1 MIDETLA
8 TERARA
14 LALRYLVASTGILF
28 LAGVLGVM
36 MRFSQADV
44 ARLEPNFF
52 YAIMTAHGLG
62 AFVGWAAFAVMGFA
76 WWVLVEVGFLPRR
89 LGFAMAEA
97 TWWLMVLGVAGVVIT
112 TVFMG
117 FAASWVF
124 LYPLPFFGS
133 GRWGDWATG
142 LFSFSVL
149 LAGLSIVT
157 WCVGILHT
165 VVGPAL
171 HAVKTGLG
179 NRLGVAMGWGYLM
192 PKRFATNPRSVP
204 YPVIPLTVIA
214 LDMIVATLPLAVL
227 LVFQI
232 LQSIDPGITVDPL
245 LAKNVLWWFGHPVVY
260 LLLFPAVAIYYHLI
274 PKYAGR
280 QLVAAN
286 VIAIAWTIA
295 VIANV
300 IVWAHHVYL
309 DYPEGTIQAQLN
321 VAMQP
326 ITYALVLPSA
336 LSLYALG
343 FTIYRS
349 AFVWTP
355 ASTALFLGLVGWLLA
370 GLSGIV
376 NATIAFQEGIHNTL
390 WIVGHF
396 HHMAFLNIGIAI
408 FGAVYHY
415 LPRLSG
421 MAWWS
426 TRAAWWHVW
435 LTFVGVLATSAI
447 WLAEGLDGAPRRFA
461 ELPGQYDVY
470 NVVTLPF
477 VALTVVGQVFF
488 AVNLWNTLRGKAGP
502 AVLDEAGRPVLH
514 GQPGGPRQMAAP
526 VAEALAILVALALA
540 ALAFAIGFGLGRET
554 ADGGGGGGGGGTP
567 ATATEPETVPDAGTG
582 TEAGSL
588 EGNVE
593 AGADLFASSGCGS
606 CHILEEA
613 NAQGA
618 VGPTLENPALSAELV
633 DDRVRNGRNAMPA
646 FAGRL
651 DDGQIADVTAF
662 VLESARE

>member
-1 MIDETLA
+1 VTDETLVL
-8 TERARA
+8 ERARR
-14 LALRYLVASTGILF
+14 LALRYVVASTLILF
-28 LAGVLGVM
+28 LAGIFGVL

-44 ARLEPNFF
+44 GRLEPNFF

-76 WWVLVEVGFLPRR
+76 WWVLAEVGFLPRR
-89 LGFAMAEA
+89 FGFFAAEA
-97 TWWLMVLGVAGVVIT
+97 TWWLMVVGVVGVVIT

-124 LYPLPFFGS
+124 LYPLSFFGS

-142 LFSFSVL
+142 LFSLSVL
-149 LAGLSIVT
+149 LAGLSIVV
-157 WCVGILHT
+157 WCLGVLHT

-171 HAVKTGLG
+171 HAVEKGVL
-179 NRLGVAMGWGYLM
+179 NRLGVAMGWGFLW
-192 PKRFATNPRSVP
+192 PRRFATNPRPVP

-214 LDMIVATLPLAVL
+214 IDMIIATLPLAVL
-227 LVFQI
+227 LVLQI
-232 LQSIDPGITVDPL
+232 VQSIDPSVTTDPL

-280 QLVAAN
+280 PLVAAN

-326 ITYALVLPSA
+326 LTYALVLPSA

-408 FGAVYHY
+408 FGAVYHW

-421 MAWWS
+421 KAWWS

-435 LTFVGVLATSAI
+435 LTFVGVLATSVI

-461 ELPGQYDVY
+461 ELPAQYDDY
-470 NVVTLPF
+470 NLLALPF
-477 VALTVVGQVFF
+477 VALTFVGQLFF
-488 AVNLWNTLRGKAGP
+488 AVNLWNTLRGKAG
-502 AVLDEAGRPVLH
+502 AAAFDEAGRPLLH
-514 GQPGGPRQMAAP
+514 GQPGGPRKLVAP
-526 VAEALAILVALALA
+526 TAEALAILVALALA

-554 ADGGGGGGGGGTP
+554 ADGGGGGGGP
-567 ATATEPETVPDAGTG
+567 ATATETGTG
-582 TEAGSL
+582 TTAGSL
-588 EGNVE
+588 EGDAE
-593 AGADLFASSGCGS
+593 AGAEVFASSGCGS
-606 CHILEEA
+606 CHTLDEA
-613 NAQGA
+613 NASGA
-618 VGPTLENPALSAELV
+618 VGPSLENPALTAALIE
-633 DDRVRNGRNAMPA
+633 DRVRNGRNAMPA

-651 DDGQIADVTAF
+651 DEGQIADVTAF
-662 VLESARE
+662 VLESSRE